1 MNVPVRIA
9 KRKTPPCEEAAFE
22 GFDYLGR
29 LEAYPTD

>member
-1 MNVPVRIA
+1 MNIRGRMI
-9 KRKTPPCEEAAFE
+9 KRKTPPSEEAAFE